1 MKSNCKG
8 CFGAGNGDCDQC
20 EELKAERRKRKKEN
34 TQMQSEEKDVRV
46 CPVCR
51 KEVERE
57 DMIFTRDCHGIA
69 FRLVC
74 FDCYKKLMQKGYD
87 GEYYNESD
95 EQIEDDY

>member
-1 MKSNCKG
+1 MKNDCKG
-8 CFGAGNGDCDQC
+8 CFGAGSGDCDQC
-20 EELKAERRKRKKEN
+20 ENLKAESSKDNE
-34 TQMQSEEKDVRV
+34 QMQSEEKDVRV
-46 CPVCR
+46 CPVCQ

-74 FDCYKKLMQKGYD
+74 FDCYEKLMEKGYD
-87 GEYYNESD
+87 GEYYDEAD